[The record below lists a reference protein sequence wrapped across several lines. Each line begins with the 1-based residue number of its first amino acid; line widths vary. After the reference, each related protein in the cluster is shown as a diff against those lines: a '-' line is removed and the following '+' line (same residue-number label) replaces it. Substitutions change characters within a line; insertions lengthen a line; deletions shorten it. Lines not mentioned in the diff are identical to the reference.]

1 MSGLH
6 LIRIPVRAPKLLRFA
21 REKGILQPDD
31 TFGYTLHAWLS
42 DLFGE
47 EAPKPFRYFEQRQE
61 VLGYATLS
69 DRALREKAQREAT
82 PLAWKA
88 LDAEGLAS
96 KPMPSEWRPGLVLH
110 AEVLVCPV
118 SRVDDEEKDIFLRAL
133 DRLGSAT
140 PPRAKVYSQWFTQQW
155 GNTVR
160 VHYVQLQGL
169 QARVRHL
176 RRNRKG
182 GGNRLQ
188 AVERPQALFTA
199 TIEVLDGEAFGRL
212 LARGIGRHRAFG
224 FGMILLGRA
233 R

>member
-1 MSGLH
+1 MSELH

-42 DLFGE
+42 DLFGKK
-47 EAPKPFRYFEQRQE
+47 APKPFRYFERRQE
-61 VLGYATLS
+61 ILGYATQPAQ
-69 DRALREKAQREAT
+69 ALQESAQSTAS
-82 PLAWKA
+82 PLAWEA
-88 LDAEGLAS
+88 LDTEGLAS
-96 KPMPSEWRPGLVLH
+96 KPMPSEWRPGLMFH

-118 SRVDDEEKDIFLRAL
+118 SRKDDEEKDIFLRAV
-133 DRLGSAT
+133 DRFGSAI
-140 PPRAKVYSQWFTQQW
+140 PPRAAVYSQWFTQQW

-160 VHYVQLQGL
+160 VHDVQLQGL

-176 RRNRKG
+176 RRNRSG
-182 GGNRLQ
+182 GDNRLQ
-188 AVERPQALFTA
+188 VVERPQALFTA